1 MPTVKFKKGDKK
13 RGGRKAGVPNKLTK
27 TVREAFEAAF
37 HEMQRGGSPVTL
49 EKWAKKNPT
58 EFYKLAA
65 KLIPQEINAN
75 VNVDLAKRIA
85 EARERAGGGD

>member
-1 MPTVKFKKGDKK
+1 MKFKKGEK
-13 RGGRKAGVPNKLTK
+13 RTKGGRKAGTPNKLTK
-27 TVREAFEAAF
+27 TVREAFEATF
-37 HEMQRGGSPVTL
+37 NEMQQGKGPETL
-49 EKWAKKNPT
+49 ANWAKENPT